1 LITRT
6 YISDLPEFT
15 ITSTQESETMPDDRG
30 QSDGPNIILIL
41 NDDMGF
47 SDIGCYGGEIETP
60 NLDRLAA
67 NGLRYSQFYNTARC
81 SPSRAS
87 LLTGLHPHQTGIGIL
102 TYSTGP
108 EGYAGNL
115 NKRCVT
121 IAEVL
126 RGSGYRTYLS
136 GKWHIASSL
145 TAPTDAWP
153 LQRGFDEFYGTIIGA
168 GSFYNP
174 NTLTRG
180 NKNVEHEAERDPAF
194 FYTDAISDQAARYIR
209 EHNERD
215 SSQPFFLY
223 VAYTAP
229 HWPLHA
235 HEEDIVKYKGRFD
248 NGWDQLREER
258 LRRLVGSGLIHPSWQ
273 LTDRDPTQPPWSE
286 ADNRDWRL
294 RCMEVYAA
302 QIDRMDQ
309 GIGRIL
315 EALEETGQF
324 KETLI
329 IFLSD
334 NGGCAEDIPPGV
346 TARELV
352 DDLMIAKAATR
363 NGEPVRFGN
372 LPEIMPGG
380 EDTYQS
386 YGTAW
391 ANLSNSP
398 FRLYKHWVHEGGIA
412 TPFILHWP
420 NGIEEGGALR
430 HHPGQLPDVM
440 ATILE
445 LTQAQYPVTY
455 NGNDILP
462 CEGKSLVRSFS
473 TDSNGEDRGP
483 LFWEHEG
490 NAAVRVGKWKLVR
503 KYPGPWE
510 LYDMEADRTEMHD
523 LATEHPERVAEM
535 RTQYDEWAQRC
546 GVIPRE
552 KILELMKTQPTIAF
566 WEEEDSS

>member
-1 LITRT
+1 MANEAGTK
-6 YISDLPEFT
+6 S
-15 ITSTQESETMPDDRG
+15 
-30 QSDGPNIILIL
+30 PNILLIL

-60 NLDRLAA
+60 NLDRLAG

-102 TYSTGP
+102 TYSNGP

-126 RGSGYRTYLS
+126 KQKDYKTYLS
-136 GKWHIASSL
+136 GKWHIASNL
-145 TAPTDAWP
+145 TQPTDAWP
-153 LQRGFDEFYGTIIGA
+153 LQRGFDHFYGTIIGA
-168 GSFYNP
+168 GSFYSP

-180 NKNVEHEAERDPAF
+180 NDNIEHEAENDPSF
-194 FYTDAISDQAARYIR
+194 FYTDAISDQAATFIR
-209 EHNERD
+209 DHKQAHPD
-215 SSQPFFLY
+215 KPFFQY

-235 HEEDIVKYKGRFD
+235 HEDDIAKYKGKFD
-248 NGWDQLREER
+248 AGWDQLRESR
-258 LRRLVGSGLIHPSWQ
+258 LARLVKAGIIHPGWQ
-273 LTDRDPTQPPWSE
+273 LTDRDPTQPPWTE
-286 ADNRDWRL
+286 AENRAWLL

-315 EALEETGQF
+315 TALEETG
-324 KETLI
+324 EIDNTLI

-334 NGGCAEDIPPGV
+334 NGACAEDIPEGV

-352 DDLMIAKAATR
+352 DELMIAKARTR
-363 NGEPVRFGN
+363 DGRPVRFGN
-372 LPEIMPGG
+372 DPTLMPGA

-386 YGTAW
+386 YGVAW
-391 ANLSNSP
+391 ANLSNAP

-412 TPFILHWP
+412 TPLIVHWP
-420 NGIEEGGALR
+420 QGITERGGLR
-430 HHPGQLPDVM
+430 HNPGQLPDVM

-445 LTQAQYPVTY
+445 VTGAPYPSTY
-455 NGNDILP
+455 DGNDILP
-462 CEGKSLVRSFS
+462 CEGESLVPSFNS
-473 TDSNGEDRGP
+473 AYNARGP

-490 NAAVRVGKWKLVR
+490 NAAIRIGKWKLVR

-510 LYDMEADRTEMHD
+510 LFDMEADRTEMHD
-523 LATEHPERVAEM
+523 LAAQHPERVADM
-535 RTQYDEWAQRC
+535 SKQYAAWAQRC

-552 KILELMKTQPTIAF
+552 KILELMKAEGGNAF
-566 WEEEDSS
+566 WEEEKQK

>member
-1 LITRT
+1 MA
-6 YISDLPEFT
+6 EG
-15 ITSTQESETMPDDRG
+15 RG
-30 QSDGPNIILIL
+30 KPNILLIL

-115 NKRCVT
+115 NRRCVT

-126 RGSGYRTYLS
+126 RKAGYGTYLS
-136 GKWHIASSL
+136 GKWHVAGNL
-145 TAPTDAWP
+145 TEPTDAWP
-153 LQRGFDEFYGTIIGA
+153 LQRGFDKFWGTIIGA

-174 NTLTRG
+174 NTLTSG
-180 NKNVEHEAERDPAF
+180 NDNAEHEAETDPSF
-194 FYTDAISDQAARYIR
+194 FYTDAISDHAVDFIR
-209 EHNERD
+209 DHHKQKPD
-215 SSQPFFLY
+215 APFFQY

-235 HEEDIVKYKGRFD
+235 HEEDIAKYKGRFD
-248 NGWDQLREER
+248 AGWDKLREER
-258 LRRLVGSGLIHPSWQ
+258 LARLVASGIIHPSWK
-273 LTDRDPTQPPWSE
+273 LTDRDPTQPPWTDAE
-286 ADNRDWRL
+286 HREWLL

-315 EALEETGQF
+315 AALEETGRL
-324 KETLI
+324 EDTLV
-329 IFLSD
+329 IFMSD
-334 NGGCAEDIPPGV
+334 NGACAEDIPDGV
-346 TARELV
+346 TAAELV
-352 DDLMIAKAATR
+352 SLMIAKENTR
-363 NGEPVRFGN
+363 DGRPVRFGN
-372 LPEIMPGG
+372 DPSLMPGA

-391 ANLSNSP
+391 ANLSNTP
-398 FRLYKHWVHEGGIA
+398 FRLYKHWIHEGGIA
-412 TPFILHWP
+412 TPLILHWP
-420 NGIEEGGALR
+420 KGIPARDELR
-430 HHPGQLPDVM
+430 HHPGQLPDIM
-440 ATILE
+440 ATILDI
-445 LTQAQYPVTY
+445 TGADYPSKFD
-455 NGNDILP
+455 GNDILP
-462 CEGKSLVRSFS
+462 CEGESLQPSFAA
-473 TDSNGEDRGP
+473 DNPERGP

-490 NAAVRVGKWKLVR
+490 NAAVRIGKWKLVC

-510 LYDMEADRTEMHD
+510 LFDMEADRTEMSD
-523 LATEHPERVAEM
+523 LAAQDPERVRDMAARYE
-535 RTQYDEWAQRC
+535 EWAKRC

-552 KILELMKTQPTIAF
+552 KILELMKAQGAGAF
-566 WEEEDSS
+566 WEDDEKA